1 MPEGGVNQ
9 AGADKYVAACY
20 NSPTGM
26 APSPQSAPEV
36 PRYRITLFYGPE
48 QVDNRPDLLGCT
60 FNVKKRSWKGGV
72 QIAVEVEERQVA
84 RARDMIGFEAWLTRL
99 LSTLLDAE
107 RSDYESRARDLFTQR
122 LCALKLDL
130 AIEAGLQQANS
141 RVSSETFMKELDAA
155 VPKHKDRL
163 ISNILAELDL
173 AGYGG

>member
-1 MPEGGVNQ
+1 
-9 AGADKYVAACY
+9 
-20 NSPTGM
+20 M
-26 APSPQSAPEV
+26 APSPQAAPEV
-36 PRYRITLFYGPE
+36 PQYRITFFYGPE
-48 QVDNRPDLLGCT
+48 PSEDRPGLLCCT

-84 RARDMIGFEAWLTRL
+84 RAQDTIGFEAWLKRI

-107 RSDYESRARDLFTQR
+107 RSDYDSRARDLFTQH

-130 AIEAGLQQANS
+130 AIEAGLQQESS
-141 RVSSETFMKELDAA
+141 RVSSEAFMKELDAA